1 MGDIIHLLPDTVA
14 NQIAAGEVIQRPSS
28 VVKELVEN
36 AIDAKARNIDI
47 FITDAGKSS
56 IQVID
61 DGIGMSETDARLA
74 FERHATS
81 KIKQATDLYS
91 LSTMGFRG
99 EALPSIV
106 AVAQVEL
113 TSRTSSSELGVHLSM
128 AASRVISQEHKV
140 VPVGSN
146 FVVNNLFFNIPARRR
161 FLKSNATE
169 MSNIMTEYERIVLA
183 NPSIGFS
190 ISHNGVELLRLAP
203 SSLKKRIV
211 YVFGKKYNQTLL
223 PINVD
228 TSIVKVAGFIGTPD
242 SSKKKGTHQF
252 FFVNNRYMK
261 HPYFHRAVMSAYD
274 KLIPVGEQVSYFV
287 CFDIDPMKI
296 DVNIH
301 PTKTEIKF
309 EEENA
314 VWQILSASAKESLG
328 RHNAVPTI
336 DFSDDRDFSIPVFPP
351 SVDESISMPTPDTDR
366 SYNPFN
372 TMPDTYSYRRTAPAQ
387 TGWEKLYE
395 GARDAETSQETA
407 EIPEDEPVSK
417 ETESNIISDAKS
429 LAYYQYKGTYI
440 ITSIA
445 SGMMIIDQHRAHERV
460 LFDQYMSQLESR
472 NGTSQRLLFPEI
484 LQIPPSRAD
493 VMKSLMDDLHS
504 IGFEFSDLGGGS
516 FAISAQ
522 PSGTEGL
529 NAKSLVENIID
540 DAIEGSYKVKED
552 VFRHIAASMARKAAI
567 VVGQILR
574 KEEMEDLID
583 KLFACK
589 SPNYTPNGKLILTI
603 IPQEKIEQIFR

>member
-36 AIDAKARNIDI
+36 AIDAKAKNIDI
-47 FITDAGKSS
+47 FITDAGKTG

-106 AVAQVEL
+106 AVSQVEL
-113 TSRTSSSELGVHLSM
+113 TSRTKDSELGVHLSM
-128 AASRVISQEHKV
+128 AASRVVSQEPKL

-146 FVVNNLFFNIPARRR
+146 FIVNNLFFNIPARRR

-169 MSNIMTEYERIVLA
+169 MSNIMTEYERIALA

-190 ISHNGVELLRLAP
+190 ISHNGVEIIRLSPAP
-203 SSLKKRIV
+203 FKKRIIDI
-211 YVFGKKYNQTLL
+211 FGKKYNQTLL

-228 TSIVKVAGFIGTPD
+228 TSIVKVSGFIGTPS
-242 SSKKKGTHQF
+242 SSKKKGAHQF

-261 HPYFHRAVMSAYD
+261 HPYFHRAVMSAYE
-274 KLIPVGEQVSYFV
+274 KLIPIGEQIPYFV
-287 CFDIDPMKI
+287 CFNIDSMKI

-328 RHNAVPTI
+328 RHNAVPAI

-351 SVDESISMPTPDTDR
+351 AVDNSISIPRTEADR
-366 SYNPFN
+366 SYNPF
-372 TMPDTYSYRRTAPAQ
+372 DTTSNSYSYRKPATSQ
-387 TGWEKLYE
+387 IGWEKVYE
-395 GARDAETSQETA
+395 GSKTTEDDDVLPELPESETEV
-407 EIPEDEPVSK
+407 IEP
-417 ETESNIISDAKS
+417 ESNIISDAKS

-460 LFDQYMSQLESR
+460 LFDLYMSQLKSR

-529 NAKSLVENIID
+529 NAKNLVENIID
-540 DAIEGSYKVKED
+540 DAIDGSYKVQED

-567 VVGQILR
+567 VVGQLLC
-574 KEEMEDLID
+574 KEEMEDLVD